1 MIAALLLARL
11 AAADDTETYQRLF
24 GSEPVAAS
32 APAAPVEAPSPW
44 RLAGPAALG
53 AVGLFLAWRMRA
65 VKPGVGPGKPLEV
78 ICRQPLG
85 DRNALV
91 LLEVVD
97 ADGERRRLLV
107 GTGGGAPSLVAD
119 LGQAPVGMELA
130 APVAVR
136 RAELERAPEAP
147 PRVEAE
153 PAAEPSRAP
162 NIAEEVLAERRAAT
176 FEDALAAR
184 GVRTDTAW

>member
-11 AAADDTETYQRLF
+11 AAADDTQTYQRLF
-24 GSEPVAAS
+24 GAEPPAPSE
-32 APAAPVEAPSPW
+32 APAPVEAPSPW
-44 RLAGPAALG
+44 KLVVPAGLG
-53 AVGLFLAWRMRA
+53 AVGLFMMWRMRA
-65 VKPGVGPGKPLEV
+65 VKPGVGPGRPLEV

-119 LGQAPVGMELA
+119 LGQAPVLEDAPARA
-130 APVAVR
+130 AVPAVVA
-136 RAELERAPEAP
+136 AASS
-147 PRVEAE
+147 
-153 PAAEPSRAP
+153 PAAQVDAP
-162 NIAEEVLAERRAAT
+162 RPVNIAEEVLAERRAAT
-176 FEDALAAR
+176 FEEALAAR
-184 GVRTDTAW
+184 GVRSDGAW